1 MENASTKKQRIYLFD
16 NLKAILILLVVM
28 GHMIDL
34 GSYQSDFI
42 RFIYFFIYYFH
53 MPLFIFIVGYFS
65 KNTIKCREQAF
76 DRFFIPYVILVV
88 LSYLQIRFMLPM
100 EEGIPGFRI
109 LSPPS
114 SLWFILALIIWKYL
128 LHDLVKI
135 RFVLFLSLI
144 GGLLVGFSHEFGSI
158 LSLSR
163 IGAFTFFLLL
173 GYYAEYEHIE
183 RIRKIPKVVSLVS
196 TLVIAFV
203 VYYLACIKRIDL
215 DNILMKS
222 HYDDNSSM
230 EGFFYR
236 GVYYIIAIIMIIV
249 CINLASNKKSIL
261 TTVGQRTFT
270 VYYFH
275 MFFVRFMESYGN
287 NVTVFKENIGLYF
300 LFVVLSS
307 ILIVG
312 LLSLK
317 CVEDIYN
324 KGIDLVKRLIFRPV
338 K

>member
-1 MENASTKKQRIYLFD
+1 MEKIHTNKQRIYFFD

-34 GSYQSDFI
+34 GAYKSDLI

-53 MPLFIFIVGYFS
+53 MPLFIFITGYFS
-65 KNTIKCREQAF
+65 KNTIKCREQVF

-88 LSYLQIRFMLPM
+88 LSFLQIRFMLPI
-100 EEGIPGFRI
+100 EEGIPGFRV

-114 SLWFILALIIWKYL
+114 SLWFILALVVWKYL

-135 RFVLFLSLI
+135 RYVLFFSFI
-144 GGLLVGFSHEFGSI
+144 GGLLVGFSHEFRSI
-158 LSLSR
+158 LALGR

-173 GYYAEYEHIE
+173 GYYAKEEHLE
-183 RIRKIPKVVSLVS
+183 RIRKIPKLVTLAS
-196 TLVIAFV
+196 TVVIAFV
-203 VYYLACIKRIDL
+203 VYYLACIKEIDL
-215 DNILMKS
+215 ENILCS
-222 HYDDNSSM
+222 THYDDNSSM

-236 GVYYIIAIIMIIV
+236 GVYYIIATIMIIV

-270 VYYFH
+270 IYYFH
-275 MFFVRFMESYGN
+275 MFFIRFIESYGDN
-287 NVTVFKENIGLYF
+287 ITIFKENEWVYF

-307 ILIVG
+307 LLIVC

-317 CVEDIYN
+317 CVQTFYD
-324 KGIDLVKRLIFRPV
+324 KGVDLVKKIIFRPV